1 MIRKSSTIKYIN
13 GHSKL
18 RDLQTSSSN
27 DILVVRQKKNDISR
41 KNVLFKNLGVCKSK
55 IFQYL
60 KVLDLS

>member
-27 DILVVRQKKNDISR
+27 DILVLRQKKM
-41 KNVLFKNLGVCKSK
+41 
-55 IFQYL
+55 IFL
-60 KVLDLS
+60 EKTFSLRI